1 MTESEA
7 EVYLEYMNDLLHS
20 FKAKYRDPHIIVAG
34 DWNRANTD
42 VALEDFRAINAI
54 PTPPTRGDEVLDII
68 FTNMRQSVEAVY
80 VSPPLIPDAGGP
92 GRPSDHNIVTV
103 TFNLPRK

>member
-1 MTESEA
+1 MAIFYRTSRLRVENITPKDNPHEIVAALCSLRGTSRKILCIGGYLTTGLSESEA

-42 VALEDFRAINAI
+42 VALEDFPAINAI
-54 PTPPTRGDEVLDII
+54 PTPPHQWR
-68 FTNMRQSVEAVY
+68 
-80 VSPPLIPDAGGP
+80 
-92 GRPSDHNIVTV
+92 
-103 TFNLPRK
+103 